1 MGLVVQPCATHARR
15 TRSAA
20 VCTAQCLAAL
30 RLAGLI
36 AACAGGP
43 AHADTRYECRVLD
56 GSVRVMA
63 QDLSARYAWAVQ
75 RCGSFEVA
83 PEKDLPRPAMAGA
96 GVQELRSPAEM
107 AVALRAL
114 AGGTEL
120 ERLVDGASRNR
131 GLDPRFVMAVIQ
143 VESGYQA
150 QARSPKG
157 ALGLMQIMPATGL
170 RFGVESAQHLLTP
183 AINIDV
189 GTRYLRWLHDR
200 FDGRLDLVLAAYN
213 AGEGAVARYGNR
225 IPPYRETREYVQ
237 KILGLY
243 LPAQPLGPR

>member
-1 MGLVVQPCATHARR
+1 MKNPV
-15 TRSAA
+15 TRSRA
-20 VCTAQCLAAL
+20 LRAAL
-30 RLAGLI
+30 RLACLAATCSGVAAI
-36 AACAGGP
+36 AA
-43 AHADTRYECRVLD
+43 TRYECSVLD

-75 RCGSFEVA
+75 RCGAFELA
-83 PEKDLPRPAMAGA
+83 PEKDLPRPAVAGA
-96 GVQELRSPAEM
+96 GVQELRSSAEM
-107 AVALRAL
+107 AFALRAL
-114 AGGTEL
+114 AAATPL
-120 ERLVDGASRNR
+120 ERLVDGASRSR

-157 ALGLMQIMPATGL
+157 ALGLMQIMPATGQ
-170 RFGVESAQHLLTP
+170 RFGVESTQHLLDP
-183 AINIDV
+183 AVNIDV

-213 AGEGAVARYGNR
+213 AGEGAVERHGNR
-225 IPPYRETREYVQ
+225 IPPYRETREYVR

-243 LPAQPLGPR
+243 LPSQEDTWSPTPAFMPPR

>member
-1 MGLVVQPCATHARR
+1 MELVVQPCPAHARR
-15 TRSAA
+15 SRGH
-20 VCTAQCLAAL
+20 AAL
-30 RLAGLI
+30 WLAVLI
-36 AACAGGP
+36 VCCVGDA
-43 AHADTRYECRVLD
+43 AHADTRYECSVLD

-75 RCGSFEVA
+75 RCGAFEVA
-83 PEKDLPRPAMAGA
+83 PENDLPQTPALTGA
-96 GVQELRSPAEM
+96 DEEALRSPAEM
-107 AVALRAL
+107 AAALRAL
-114 AGGTEL
+114 AGASEL
-120 ERLVDGASRNR
+120 ERLVHGASRSR

-170 RFGVESAQHLLTP
+170 RFGVESARYLLNP
-183 AINIDV
+183 AVNIDV

-213 AGEGAVARYGNR
+213 AGEGAVERYGNR
-225 IPPYRETREYVQ
+225 VPPYRETREYVQ

-243 LPAQPLGPR
+243 LPAESPAPR